1 VATLTFARTDGST
14 VAHSVPVPGRTHVL
28 VNPKAITGLATA
40 EFSTRIESDQPLV
53 VDRTMAWDA
62 SFYGAHS
69 ETAIAGPALTWYL
82 AEGAT
87 HSGFNLFYLLQ
98 NPNATEAKVR
108 VRFLRPSGAPLE
120 KTYTLPPTSR
130 TNIWVDYEEFP
141 GLGAALAATDVS
153 AVLEVLN
160 GQPIIVERAM
170 YFDVRGQSFGAGHE
184 SAGVTAPALEW
195 FLAEGAT
202 GGYFDLFVLVAN
214 PGTTE
219 AQVDAEYLLPD
230 GSTVLKRYAVPASSR
245 FNIWVDYEDVRL
257 ADTAVSTTLRS
268 TNGQPII
275 VERAMWWPQGGWFEA
290 HNSPGATTTGT
301 RWAIADGLGSVET
314 YLLVANTSA
323 SPADVVITLM
333 FADGTS
339 AQRTFG
345 GIPAKSRFNVPVRDY
360 FPQAAGRLFGAVVE
374 SVGPAPAQIVVERA
388 VYWDAGGQHW
398 AAGVNALAT
407 KLQ

>member
-1 VATLTFARTDGST
+1 
-14 VAHSVPVPGRTHVL
+14 
-28 VNPKAITGLATA
+28 
-40 EFSTRIESDQPLV
+40 
-53 VDRTMAWDA
+53 
-62 SFYGAHS
+62 
-69 ETAIAGPALTWYL
+69 
-82 AEGAT
+82 
-87 HSGFNLFYLLQ
+87 
-98 NPNATEAKVR
+98 
-108 VRFLRPSGAPLE
+108 
-120 KTYTLPPTSR
+120 
-130 TNIWVDYEEFP
+130 
-141 GLGAALAATDVS
+141 
-153 AVLEVLN
+153 VLEVQN

-170 YFDVRGQSFGAGHE
+170 YFDVPGQSFGAGHE

-214 PGTTE
+214 PGDTE

-230 GSTVLKRYAVPASSR
+230 GTTVSKRYAVPANSR
-245 FNIWVDYEDVRL
+245 FNIWVDYEDARL
-257 ADTAVSTTLRS
+257 ASTAVSTTLRS
-268 TNGQPII
+268 VNGVPII

-301 RWAIADGLGSVET
+301 RWAIADGLGGVET